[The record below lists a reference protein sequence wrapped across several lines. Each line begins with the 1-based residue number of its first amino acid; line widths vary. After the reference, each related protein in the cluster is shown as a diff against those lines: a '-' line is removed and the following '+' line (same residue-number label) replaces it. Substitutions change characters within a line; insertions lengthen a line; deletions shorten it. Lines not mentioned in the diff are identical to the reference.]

1 MTGPADF
8 PESGRSSRAQSHV
21 VGVTLLLGITV
32 IGLTGL
38 TVAVGTVVQENAAT
52 ADANRV
58 ATDLAAALEPVE
70 TTGQHT
76 GEVSFAGG
84 RLRTVERDLRV
95 LNGSG
100 VVRRVPIGGLVFESR
115 GRRVATVADAV
126 VRGRGE
132 RAWLRD
138 PPPITASRDAGV
150 LIVSAARLNASDVA
164 VGGDGTA
171 TVSLDTRV
179 THERTALGN
188 GTYRVAVETTTPE
201 PLERWFR
208 SRGATVTRRDFDGDG
223 VPSVVGRFPGERV
236 GYLVVHDQHLEVSG

>member
-1 MTGPADF
+1 M
-8 PESGRSSRAQSHV
+8 SGVVDSARGSSRGQSHV

-58 ATDLAAALEPVE
+58 ATDLAAALDPVE
-70 TTGQHT
+70 TTGRHS
-76 GEVSFAGG
+76 GKVSFADG
-84 RLRTVERDLRV
+84 RLRTVDRDLRV

-100 VVRRVPIGGLVFESR
+100 VVRRVSIGGLVFEA
-115 GRRVATVADAV
+115 GDQRVAYVADAV
-126 VRGRGE
+126 VRGRTD

-150 LIVSAARLNASDVA
+150 LIVSAARLNVSDVA
-164 VGGDGTA
+164 VGGEGATTA
-171 TVSLDTRV
+171 TLDTQV

-188 GTYRVAVETTTPE
+188 GTYRVAIETATPK
-201 PLERWFR
+201 PFERWFR
-208 SRGATVTRRDFDGDG
+208 SRDATVTRRDFDDDG
-223 VPSVVGRFPGERV
+223 VPSVVAEFPDERV
-236 GYLVVHDQHLEVSG
+236 GYLVVHDQQLEVSG

>member
-1 MTGPADF
+1 MTGLAGSSNSVR
-8 PESGRSSRAQSHV
+8 SGRAQSHV

-58 ATDLAAALEPVE
+58 ATDLATALEPVE

-100 VVRRVPIGGLVFESR
+100 VVRRVPIGGLVFEA
-115 GRRVATVADAV
+115 GDRRVATVADAV
-126 VRGRGE
+126 VRGHSE

-164 VGGDGTA
+164 AGGEGTTTVG
-171 TVSLDTRV
+171 LDTRV
-179 THERTALGN
+179 TQERTALGN
-188 GTYRVAVETTTPE
+188 GTYRVAIETATPE
-201 PLERWFR
+201 PFERWFR
-208 SRGATVTRRDFDGDG
+208 SRGATVARRDFDGDG

-236 GYLVVHDQHLEVSG
+236 GYLVVHDQRLEVRG